1 MMRDESGSV
10 GLQVAVVYPFA
21 LLLILIAIQAVL
33 WQHGAAV
40 ARAAAQDGARAARL
54 EGATAQ
60 QGEARAQAVLGSGGQ
75 VLNDVRIRAQRT
87 PERATVEISART
99 VGVIPFF
106 RPSVHAVAASPI
118 ERFRPPVER

>member
-1 MMRDESGSV
+1 MRDESGSV
-10 GLQVAVVYPFA
+10 GLQVVVVYPFA

-60 QGEARAQAVLGSGGQ
+60 HGEARARSVLEAGGQ
-75 VLNDVRIRAQRT
+75 VLDGVRVRAQRT
-87 PERATVEISART
+87 PERATVEVSART
-99 VGVIPFF
+99 VGVVPFF
-106 RPSVHAVAASPI
+106 RPSVHAVAASPT
-118 ERFRPPVER
+118 ERFRPPDER

>member
-1 MMRDESGSV
+1 MRDESGSV
-10 GLQVAVVYPFA
+10 SLQVAVVYPVA
-21 LLLILIAIQAVL
+21 LLLILIAVQAVM

-60 QGEARAQAVLGSGGQ
+60 QGEIRARSVLGSGGR
-75 VLNDVRIRAQRT
+75 VLDDIRVSAHRT
-87 PERATVEISART
+87 RDRATVDVSART

-106 RPSVHAVAASPI
+106 RPRVHASAASLT
-118 ERFRPPVER
+118 ERFRPPDQR